1 MKKHVLAL
9 FNNRA
14 RLLNN
19 TEVTPVGKKNYRC
32 LLIPPHKFVPIGQ
45 NMLRDSAAKTIA
57 LPYKKRGSEIDG

>member
-9 FNNRA
+9 FNNPS

-19 TEVTPVGKKNYRC
+19 TGLTPGGKKIYRC
-32 LLIPPHKFVPIGQ
+32 LLIPPHKFVPIEQ
-45 NMLRDSAAKTIA
+45 YMVRESAAKTIA